1 MNIYY
6 KKIEASK
13 GLTLIE
19 LLVVIAILGI
29 VTAIGLPSFKS
40 IMNNSR
46 LTTNANML
54 VASLNLA
61 RSEAIKRNTK
71 VYVANVGSAEQT
83 WENGW
88 NVFIDGN
95 GDKTFDPNNDKD
107 ILLKTYQ
114 ALDSNYTLR
123 VGGMIKSK
131 LAYKPNG
138 LLSGLGD
145 SFRLCTADA
154 DINNSR
160 KITLNSIGR
169 ARVIPKDSSDKVKS
183 CP

>member
-6 KKIEASK
+6 KKIETGK
-13 GLTLIE
+13 GFTLIE

-29 VTAIGLPSFKS
+29 VTAIGLPSFKG
-40 IMNNSR
+40 IMNSSR

-61 RSEAIKRNTK
+61 RSEAIKRNTM
-71 VYVANVGSAEQT
+71 VYVTNIGSANQT

-88 NVFIDGN
+88 NVFVDGN

-114 ALDSNYTLR
+114 ALDNNYTLR
-123 VGGMIKSK
+123 VGGNIKSW
-131 LAYKPNG
+131 LAYKPTG
-138 LLSGLGD
+138 LYTTSTGRTGD
-145 SFRLCTADA
+145 SFRLCTMDV
-154 DINNSR
+154 DIKNSR
-160 KITLNSIGR
+160 KITLNSVGR
-169 ARVIPKDSSDKVKS
+169 ARVDDNAIS

>member
-1 MNIYY
+1 MNIYC
-6 KKIEASK
+6 KKIETNK
-13 GLTLIE
+13 GFTLIE

-29 VTAIGLPSFKS
+29 VTAIGLPGFKE

-61 RSEAIKRNTK
+61 RSEAIKRNTI
-71 VYVANVGSAEQT
+71 VYVENIGSAEQT

-88 NVFIDGN
+88 NVFIDENGN
-95 GDKTFDPNNDKD
+95 QTFDASNDT
-107 ILLKTYQ
+107 LLKTYQ

-123 VGGMIKSK
+123 VGGNIKNW

-138 LLSGLGD
+138 LYKTSTGRTSD
-145 SFRLCTADA
+145 SFRLCTMDA
-154 DINNSR
+154 DTNYSR
-160 KITLNSIGR
+160 KITLNSVGR
-169 ARVIPKDSSDKVKS
+169 TKVSKNDVSS

>member
-1 MNIYY
+1 MNIYC
-6 KKIEASK
+6 KKIETNK
-13 GLTLIE
+13 GFTLIE

-29 VTAIGLPSFKS
+29 VTAIGLPGFKE

-61 RSEAIKRNTK
+61 RSEAIKRNTT
-71 VYVANVGSAEQT
+71 VYIANIGNAEQT

-88 NVFIDGN
+88 NIFIDKNGN
-95 GDKTFDPNNDKD
+95 QTFDNETVDT
-107 ILLKTYQ
+107 LLKTYQ

-123 VGGMIKSK
+123 VGGNIKSW

-138 LLSGLGD
+138 LYKTSTGRTSD
-145 SFRLCTADA
+145 SFRLCTMDA
-154 DINNSR
+154 DIKFSR
-160 KITLNSIGR
+160 KIAINSVGR
-169 ARVIPKDSSDKVKS
+169 TQVSKNDVPS

>member
-6 KKIEASK
+6 KKIETSK
-13 GLTLIE
+13 GFTLIE
-19 LLVVIAILGI
+19 LLVVLAILGI
-29 VTAIGLPSFKS
+29 VTAIGLPGFKGVMDS
-40 IMNNSR
+40 SR

-61 RSEAIKRNTK
+61 RSEAIKRNTR
-71 VYVANVGSAEQT
+71 VYVANIGNVGQT

-88 NVFIDGN
+88 NIFIDENGN
-95 GDKTFDPNNDKD
+95 QSFDSNSDT
-107 ILLKTYQ
+107 LLKTYQ

-123 VGGMIKSK
+123 VGENIKSW
-131 LAYKPNG
+131 LAYEP
-138 LLSGLGD
+138 SGLYTTSTGRIGD
-145 SFRLCTADA
+145 SFRLCTMDA
-154 DINNSR
+154 DRNNSR

-169 ARVIPKDSSDKVKS
+169 TRVSKNDVTS

>member
-6 KKIEASK
+6 KKIETSK
-13 GLTLIE
+13 GFTLIE

-29 VTAIGLPSFKS
+29 VTAIGLPSFKGL
-40 IMNNSR
+40 MNNSR

-54 VASLNLA
+54 VGSLNFA
-61 RSEAIKRNTK
+61 RSEAIKRNTR
-71 VYVANVGSAEQT
+71 VYVANIGSAEQT

-114 ALDSNYTLR
+114 ALDGNYTLR
-123 VGGMIKSK
+123 VGGNIKSW
-131 LAYKPNG
+131 LAYEP
-138 LLSGLGD
+138 SGLYTTSTGRIGG

-154 DINNSR
+154 DIEHSR
-160 KITLNSIGR
+160 KITLNKIGR
-169 ARVIPKDSSDKVKS
+169 ARVDDKSIS

>member
-1 MNIYY
+1 
-6 KKIEASK
+6 
-13 GLTLIE
+13 
-19 LLVVIAILGI
+19 
-29 VTAIGLPSFKS
+29 
-40 IMNNSR
+40 MNNSR

-54 VASLNLA
+54 VASLNFA
-61 RSEAIKRNTK
+61 RSEAIKRNTR
-71 VYVANVGSAEQT
+71 VYVANIGSAEQV

-88 NVFIDGN
+88 NVFVDGN
-95 GDKTFDPNNDKD
+95 GDQTFDPNNDED

-123 VGGMIKSK
+123 VGEGIKSK
-131 LAYKPNG
+131 LAYRPSG

-154 DINNSR
+154 DINDSR
-160 KITLNSIGR
+160 VIILNSIGR
-169 ARVIPKDSSDKVKS
+169 ARVAKKAKS

>member
-6 KKIEASK
+6 KKREANK
-13 GLTLIE
+13 GFTLIE
-19 LLVVIAILGI
+19 LLIVIAILGI
-29 VTAIGLPSFKS
+29 VTAIGLPGFKE
-40 IMNNSR
+40 IMSSSR

-61 RSEAIKRNTK
+61 RSEAIKRNTM

-88 NVFIDGN
+88 NVFIDENGN
-95 GDKTFDPNNDKD
+95 KTFDSSSDT
-107 ILLKTYQ
+107 LLKTYQ
-114 ALDSNYTLR
+114 SLDSNYTLR
-123 VGGMIKSK
+123 VGGNIKRW

-138 LLSGLGD
+138 LYKTSTGRKSD
-145 SFRLCTADA
+145 SFRLCTMDA
-154 DINNSR
+154 DKSNSR
-160 KITLNSIGR
+160 KITLNSVGR
-169 ARVIPKDSSDKVKS
+169 TQVSKNDVIS